1 MFGYKKQIK
10 RLEEK
15 IDKLQK
21 DIEDIAKHSLAL
33 SDAMQ
38 TQVNINNQLMN
49 MFGMIGGNVNGTH

>member
-21 DIEDIAKHSLAL
+21 DMEEVIKHSLMLSNAL
-33 SDAMQ
+33 Q
-38 TQVNINNQLMN
+38 TQANINNQLMN
-49 MFGMIGGNVNGTH
+49 MFGMIGGNINGTH

>member
-21 DIEDIAKHSLAL
+21 DVEEIAKYSLTL
-33 SDAMQ
+33 SNAMQ

>member
-15 IDKLQK
+15 IDNLQEN
-21 DIEDIAKHSLAL
+21 IEDIAKHTVALAEAL
-33 SDAMQ
+33 Q
-38 TQVNINNQLMN
+38 EQVKINNQLMN